1 MVKEKLYYDHC
12 DLLVPPGMSVDS
24 PPRLT
29 GKAPAKALFNPKR
42 KTIVVRAS
50 QDYGPESTPIS
61 NLGVSLT
68 TSGHM
73 TWTLTLNRR

>member
-12 DLLVPPGMSVDS
+12 DLVVPPGMSVDS

-42 KTIVVRAS
+42 KTIVVRA
-50 QDYGPESTPIS
+50 T
-61 NLGVSLT
+61 
-68 TSGHM
+68 
-73 TWTLTLNRR
+73 